1 MQFYQI
7 PRTLSLGKDRNPCEV
22 PFNWAIARPRFSNFC
37 ILKFLE
43 SKMTFK
49 FLFSIL
55 TLRSYFKAIF
65 YLILRFV
72 KWIIEE
78 QNTSRRKIHPENLH
92 DPSNN
97 LSHRVNE
104 EKKKKKQSEKT
115 NFYIFESSVFSIRS
129 SVSHYYRTLDWKC
142 YEKWSICSL
151 NLSWD
156 CTENK
161 LLL

>member
-65 YLILRFV
+65 YLMLRFV

-78 QNTSRRKIHPENLH
+78 QNTSRCKIHPENLH
-92 DPSNN
+92 DPSNIIC
-97 LSHRVNE
+97 HTGWM
-104 EKKKKKQSEKT
+104 KKRGRKKKQSKET
-115 NFYIFESSVFSIRS
+115 NFYIFESSVFSIR
-129 SVSHYYRTLDWKC
+129 VLYLTIIEL
-142 YEKWSICSL
+142 
-151 NLSWD
+151 
-156 CTENK
+156 
-161 LLL
+161 